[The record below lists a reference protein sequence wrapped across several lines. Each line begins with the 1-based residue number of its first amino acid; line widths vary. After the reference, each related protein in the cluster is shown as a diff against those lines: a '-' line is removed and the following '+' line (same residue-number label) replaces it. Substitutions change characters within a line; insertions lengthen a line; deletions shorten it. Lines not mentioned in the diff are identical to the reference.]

1 MPWLKAEI
9 EVPNACLGPL
19 EGLLYS
25 QGALSITLTDLAD
38 VPVLEPAVGE
48 TLLWPDLM
56 VTALFEA
63 STPRDKLAAVLSLAP
78 GVDAASLRFSE
89 VPDREWERERLEKLK
104 PMHFGKSL
112 WVAPGD
118 TVVEAQGAVVVRLDP
133 GLAFGTGS
141 HPTTRLCLEWLAG
154 EPVAGRRVIDYG
166 CGSGILG
173 VAAACLGALEVLC
186 VDHDPQALAA
196 TRDNGERNGVADRLV
211 VRNVQARIDGQADLL
226 LANILAATLVQ
237 LAPVLAAATRPGGR
251 AALSGILP
259 GQAEEVAD
267 AYRPWFGTMQARERS
282 GWVLLSGAR
291 TETMG

>member
-48 TLLWPDLM
+48 TPLWPDLM

-118 TVVEAQGAVVVRLDP
+118 TEVEAQGAVVVRLDP

-173 VAAACLGALEVLC
+173 VAAACLGAREVQC

-196 TRDNGERNGVADRLV
+196 TGDNAERNGVADRLV
-211 VRNVQARIDGQADLL
+211 VRDAQAGIDGQADLL

-291 TETMG
+291 TETMA

>member
-1 MPWLKAEI
+1 
-9 EVPNACLGPL
+9 
-19 EGLLYS
+19 LYS

-48 TLLWPDLM
+48 TPLWPDLM

-118 TVVEAQGAVVVRLDP
+118 TGVEAQGAVVVRLDP

-154 EPVAGRRVIDYG
+154 ESAVGCRVIDYG

-173 VAAACLGALEVLC
+173 VAAACLGAREVLC

-196 TRDNGERNGVADRLV
+196 TRDNAKRNGVADRLV
-211 VRNVQARIDGQADLL
+211 VRDAQAGIDGQADLL

-282 GWVLLSGAR
+282 GWVLLSGSR
-291 TETMG
+291 TETMA